1 MLAMGIVFVVTFSGI
16 IKHLNLLVVEPVW
29 VSYEG
34 VILESYG
41 QLVLVDHSVSKT
53 GPSRKYNT
61 YVKVVYKVNEESFEK
76 AFYDSAFLVKSL
88 DQTSEDFKT
97 AFPPGKNLEVY
108 VNLKDKSEIVIDTKK
123 LKRNK
128 VHLVIYILIEL
139 VFLAAGFAMIG
150 LGIMG
155 IISRF
160 K

>member
-1 MLAMGIVFVVTFSGI
+1 MGIVIVVTFSGI

-34 VILESYG
+34 VILESFG
-41 QLVLVDHSVSKT
+41 QLVLLDNYVSKT
-53 GPSRKYNT
+53 GPTKKYNT
-61 YVKVVYKVNEESFEK
+61 YVKVAYKVNGELFEVPI
-76 AFYDSAFLVKSL
+76 YDSAYLIKSL
-88 DQTSEDFKT
+88 EQTSEDFKT
-97 AFPPGKNLEVY
+97 AFPAGKNMDVY

-128 VHLVIYILIEL
+128 VNL
-139 VFLAAGFAMIG
+139 VFYVLIDLIFLATGFAMIG
-150 LGIMG
+150 LGVMG